1 MKRLCLAS
9 HNTGKLREFRALLE
23 PRGFELTSMAELNL
37 PETEEPHVT
46 FVENALAKA
55 RHASQLSG
63 LPALADDSGLCVRAL
78 GGAPGVYSARFAG
91 EPKSDS
97 RNNEKLLAELQDK
110 SDRHA
115 WYTCVLVWVNT
126 PEDPQPIIAEGLWH
140 GQILKTPQGEG
151 GFGYDPLFFVPD
163 QQQSAAEID
172 AGLKNRISHRG
183 LALQDLLK
191 KLEARSA

>member
-23 PRGFELTSMAELNL
+23 PHGFELTSMAELNL
-37 PETEEPHVT
+37 PEAEEPHVT

-97 RNNEKLLAELQDK
+97 RNNEKLLAELQGK
-110 SDRHA
+110 SDRHG

-126 PEDPQPIIAEGLWH
+126 PDDPQPIIAEGLWH
-140 GQILKTPQGEG
+140 GQILKAPQGDG

>member
-37 PETEEPHVT
+37 PEAEEPHIT

-55 RHASQLSG
+55 RHASRLSG

-78 GGAPGVYSARFAG
+78 NGSPGVYSARFAG
-91 EPKSDS
+91 EPKSDT
-97 RNNEKLLAELQDK
+97 RNNEKLLADLQGK

-140 GQILKTPQGEG
+140 GQILKAPQGDG
-151 GFGYDPLFFVPD
+151 GFGYDPLFYVPD

>member
-37 PETEEPHVT
+37 PEAEEPHAT

-63 LPALADDSGLCVRAL
+63 LPALADDSGLCVRTL
-78 GGAPGVYSARFAG
+78 NGAPGVYSARFAG
-91 EPKSDS
+91 EPKSDT
-97 RNNEKLLAELQDK
+97 RNNEKLLADLQGK

-140 GQILKTPQGEG
+140 GQILKAPQGDG
-151 GFGYDPLFFVPD
+151 GFGYDPLFYVPD

>member
-37 PETEEPHVT
+37 PEAEEPHVT

-55 RHASQLSG
+55 RYASQLSG

-78 GGAPGVYSARFAG
+78 NGAPGVYSARFAG

-97 RNNEKLLAELQDK
+97 RNNEKLLAELQGK

-126 PEDPQPIIAEGLWH
+126 PDDPQPIIAEGLWH
-140 GQILKTPQGEG
+140 GQILKAPQGEG
-151 GFGYDPLFFVPD
+151 GFGYDPLFYVPD